1 VLKEDFDEISSKW
14 NILRSNKNGR
24 AVKFDT
30 FSSQVIEG
38 AKTTKIET
46 GKKSFPLV
54 TGAAVGEQITVALL
68 NESNFTGVCTDENL
82 VVIQS
87 FGDTAQYLKNINF
100 THNLNE
106 LLPENI
112 ATIFRAAAHKA
123 LKLNERVVL
132 DELRL
137 EKPDDRSGRR
147 VNIVLSPFFLDKSEE
162 RLLLV
167 LFMDINT
174 PAATKNVIH
183 IEDINEVTIEH
194 VISLEQENA
203 ELKHSLAVAHGRI
216 ESSNENTQSFNEELQ
231 SANEEMQSANEEMQ
245 STNEEL
251 QSVNEELQTVNKEH
265 QMTIDELTNLN
276 DDLNNYF
283 RSNTNGQLFVD
294 RDLLLKRYSPSA
306 VKYINIRESDIG
318 RPLSNITTNIKIDTL
333 IDDIRQVILDEE
345 VIIREAE
352 AKDGK
357 VYQVMTMPYLRKNSH
372 TADGAIVSFYEIT
385 ALKKLLDEL
394 DISNKGLTDSVSAIE
409 HSREKVSLLL
419 AKEKELNVLKSRF
432 VSMASHEFKTPL
444 TSIQLSAEMIGKFA
458 HDSGNASVIRFTNT
472 IKNSAKNLTGILN
485 DFLSL
490 ELLETGKIKPIMSEF
505 DVVSFAEEITQDMQL
520 LAGQKQKIIFHHTGK
535 RRKMTLNPSL
545 IKNCVINLISN
556 AIKYSGKD
564 SLIEFSTKITEK
576 LFTITIKDNGIG
588 IPKEDQKHLFEAFF
602 RAHNTGNI
610 PGTGLGLNIVNRY
623 IDLMNGKIKFLSQ
636 LNKGTTFVI
645 TFAVK

>member
-1 VLKEDFDEISSKW
+1 MMHFGLKKEGYLFLGPSENAVVLKEDFDEISSKW

-38 AKTTKIET
+38 VKTTKIET
-46 GKKSFPLV
+46 GKKGFPLV

-345 VIIREAE
+345 VIIRE
-352 AKDGK
+352 
-357 VYQVMTMPYLRKNSH
+357 P
-372 TADGAIVSFYEIT
+372 
-385 ALKKLLDEL
+385 
-394 DISNKGLTDSVSAIE
+394 
-409 HSREKVSLLL
+409 
-419 AKEKELNVLKSRF
+419 
-432 VSMASHEFKTPL
+432 
-444 TSIQLSAEMIGKFA
+444 
-458 HDSGNASVIRFTNT
+458 
-472 IKNSAKNLTGILN
+472 
-485 DFLSL
+485 
-490 ELLETGKIKPIMSEF
+490 
-505 DVVSFAEEITQDMQL
+505 
-520 LAGQKQKIIFHHTGK
+520 KQKMG
-535 RRKMTLNPSL
+535 R
-545 IKNCVINLISN
+545 
-556 AIKYSGKD
+556 Y
-564 SLIEFSTKITEK
+564 TK
-576 LFTITIKDNGIG
+576 
-588 IPKEDQKHLFEAFF
+588 
-602 RAHNTGNI
+602 
-610 PGTGLGLNIVNRY
+610 
-623 IDLMNGKIKFLSQ
+623 S
-636 LNKGTTFVI
+636 
-645 TFAVK
+645 